1 MDSDSPVA
9 SRIAG
14 WTHPT
19 TTASPFFLA
28 MVTMRSTPEFLR
40 DWLSNSFGTKF
51 GSISSTITS
60 QGEPRS
66 HYPRSTGYGR
76 PA

>member
-14 WTHPT
+14 RTHPS
-19 TTASPFFLA
+19 TTASPSFRA
-28 MVTMRSTPEFLR
+28 MVTMRSTAEFLR
-40 DWLSNSFGTKF
+40 DWLSNPFGTKF
-51 GSISSTITS
+51 GPFSSTGTS

-66 HYPRSTGYGR
+66 HYPRPTGYGR